1 MGFEI
6 LNFKVLSLAYEGRW
20 ELWSSIG
27 GRGCGVTW
35 REGIIEMVERGGAVE
50 VAFDV
55 KVVHSATTPNCF
67 KFHSSHDRQ
76 QRQFAPILFI

>member
-1 MGFEI
+1 
-6 LNFKVLSLAYEGRW
+6 
-20 ELWSSIG
+20 
-27 GRGCGVTW
+27 
-35 REGIIEMVERGGAVE
+35 MVERGGAVE